1 MWQKLGVDMHVSW
14 HKLQAPAITLLPVN
28 IFSLI
33 HMNQQMVVQLEEVRV
48 VSVVGLKTQF
58 KIPPHDAIIVDDVP
72 FIRLQSNSWTLMN
85 VVFERNENA
94 PTTLMGRER
103 ASEKLSLSCCVGLN
117 TMLQLRNEAQAQH
130 LAPAGGSTLFQ
141 GGGVDANAK
150 KKKQNVVM
158 TRLEMKSKRTEHVP
172 ITIDITMDGTT
183 HTIEVLRPV
192 HAKDALYVKYD
203 TETLRVVLQYMRQ
216 SGFTEMKQNL
226 KHQGAAGIQKRPG
239 GGFTVVTSDSQ
250 GQKRYKKAPNL
261 DDAVHILNN
270 TNNDDGDP
278 GFDDG
283 MGEHD
288 DVEISDGGARD
299 ASGDEQP

>member
-14 HKLQAPAITLLPVN
+14 HKIQAPAITLLPVS

-33 HMNQQMVVQLEEVRV
+33 HMNHQMVVQLEEVKV
-48 VSVVGLKTQF
+48 VSVDGLKTQF
-58 KIPPHDAIIVDDVP
+58 KIPPYDAIVVDDVS
-72 FIRLQSNSWTLMN
+72 FVKINTQSWTLMN
-85 VVFERNENA
+85 VVFEQNENA
-94 PTTLMGRER
+94 PTPRLGRDR
-103 ASEKLSLSCCVGLN
+103 ASEKLSLSGCVGLN

-141 GGGVDANAK
+141 GGGVDANTK
-150 KKKQNVVM
+150 KKKAMM

-203 TETLRVVLQYMRQ
+203 AETLRVVLQYMRQ
-216 SGFTEMKQNL
+216 SGFTEMKHQI
-226 KHQGAAGIQKRPG
+226 KHQGAAGIQKRG
-239 GGFTVVTSDSQ
+239 GGFTVVTSDNQ

>member
-1 MWQKLGVDMHVSW
+1 MWQKLGVDMHGSW

-33 HMNQQMVVQLEEVRV
+33 HMNQQMVVQLEEVKI
-48 VSVVGLKTQF
+48 VSVVGLKAQF
-58 KIPPHDAIIVDDVP
+58 KIPPQDAIIVDDVT
-72 FIRLQSNSWTLMN
+72 FIRLTSNSWTLMN
-85 VVFERNENA
+85 VVFEQNEDA
-94 PTTLMGRER
+94 PTTRIGRER

-141 GGGVDANAK
+141 GGDVDANTK

-203 TETLRVVLQYMRQ
+203 AETLRVVLQYMRQ
-216 SGFTEMKQNL
+216 GGFTEMKQNL
-226 KHQGAAGIQKRPG
+226 KHQGAAGIQKRG
-239 GGFTVVTSDSQ
+239 CGFTVVTSDNQ
-250 GQKRYKKAPNL
+250 GQKHYKKAPNL

-270 TNNDDGDP
+270 ASNDDEDP
-278 GFDDG
+278 GFADG

-288 DVEISDGGARD
+288 DVELSDGGARD
-299 ASGDEQP
+299 ASGDEKP

>member
-1 MWQKLGVDMHVSW
+1 MHVSW

-33 HMNQQMVVQLEEVRV
+33 HMDQQMVVQLEEVRV

-58 KIPPHDAIIVDDVP
+58 KIPPHDAVIVGDEP
-72 FIRLQSNSWTLMN
+72 FIRLNSQSWTLQN
-85 VVFERNENA
+85 VVWEQNEDA
-94 PTTLMGRER
+94 PIPHVGRDR
-103 ASEKLSLSCCVGLN
+103 TRQYSSLANCIGLN

-141 GGGVDANAK
+141 GVDVDDNNK
-150 KKKQNVVM
+150 KKKTGLQM
-158 TRLEMKSKRTEHVP
+158 TKLEMKSKRNEHVP
-172 ITIDITMDGTT
+172 ITIDINMDGTT

-203 TETLRVVLQYMRQ
+203 AETLRVVLQYMRQ
-216 SGFTEMKQNL
+216 SGFTEMKPNI
-226 KHQGAAGIQKRPG
+226 KHQGAAGIQKDG
-239 GGFTVVTSDSQ
+239 DGFRVVVRDDQ
-250 GQKRYKKAPNL
+250 GQKRYKKAKDL
-261 DDAVHILNN
+261 DDAVQILNN
-270 TNNDDGDP
+270 PNENGEDP
-278 GFDDG
+278 GLGDG
-283 MGEHD
+283 SDEHD